1 MGTDIEIRF
10 SGTRPGEKL
19 YEELFFDSESAIA
32 TDHPKVLRAKNGVL
46 PLGLNT
52 VVDVLVEGARAG
64 RPDDE
69 IRELLVRLVPDFKVP
84 PGVPDRAVGAAPT

>member
-1 MGTDIEIRF
+1 M
-10 SGTRPGEKL
+10 
-19 YEELFFDSESAIA
+19 
-32 TDHPKVLRAKNGVL
+32 
-46 PLGLNT
+46 
-52 VVDVLVEGARAG
+52 G